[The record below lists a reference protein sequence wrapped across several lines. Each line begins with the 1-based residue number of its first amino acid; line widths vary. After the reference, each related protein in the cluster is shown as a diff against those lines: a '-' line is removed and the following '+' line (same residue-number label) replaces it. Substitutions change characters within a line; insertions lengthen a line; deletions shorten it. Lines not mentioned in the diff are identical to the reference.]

1 MSQCVQV
8 PLSCRALHIMPDAT
22 ESQVGV
28 GMLRRGD
35 WTLVLEVGWTTYPK
49 AMNIRINAISA
60 CV

>member
-1 MSQCVQV
+1 MS
-8 PLSCRALHIMPDAT
+8 DAT